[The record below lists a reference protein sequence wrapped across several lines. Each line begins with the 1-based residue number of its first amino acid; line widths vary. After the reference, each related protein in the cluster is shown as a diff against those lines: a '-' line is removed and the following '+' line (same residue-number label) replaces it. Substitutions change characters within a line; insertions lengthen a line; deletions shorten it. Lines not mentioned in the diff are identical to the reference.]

1 MKALQKWMAGALL
14 AGMAS
19 VALAQTTGVTRTEV
33 LKGDVSVPG
42 REAVISHVTI
52 VPGGKLGWHTH
63 PGDEIS
69 YVESGVLTL
78 LVDGK
83 PTEQVPAGKG
93 FIVETGHVHSA
104 RDDGATPVEL
114 VTVHVVAKGQP
125 LATPAAAPASAQ

>member
-1 MKALQKWMAGALL
+1 MKTMQKWIAGAML
-14 AGMAS
+14 AAVSS
-19 VALAQTTGVTRTEV
+19 VCLAQTTGVTRTEV

-69 YVESGVLTL
+69 YVEAGVLTL

-104 RDDGATPVEL
+104 RNDGATPVEL
-114 VTVHVVAKGQP
+114 VTVHVVTKGQP
-125 LATPAAAPASAQ
+125 LATPAAPPAQ